1 MLQFLSTNGLAVLGW
16 SLLNGI
22 WQMGMLWLIY
32 LLLTG
37 NHKRFSAAVRHN
49 LAGMLALLGTCWFL
63 YSLISSLVFPADTI
77 DRVPLFFLTANIAG
91 YIDSFLSAFSMLYL
105 LVLIFQIFRYML
117 GFCQL
122 RQKRKHNRQL
132 FSLPLQSFAD
142 RISAVMGIPKPVN
155 ILLADW
161 VDTAQT
167 IGFIKPMI
175 LLPVALVN
183 RLSMEQVETIL
194 LHELQHIRRNDYL
207 FNILMTIF
215 RTVFFFNPFANLF
228 FKTVARERE
237 HACDDEVL
245 LWNYPAPVYAEAL
258 LTLEKFRQRPQ
269 ALSLAA
275 DGNNPR
281 LLMERVRRLAGLP
294 ASGKRSI
301 SPLLSFSLI
310 AALFIFAM
318 NSFSYFQQAD
328 GNNHSPNPVIFR
340 NNTAFVPAPAAKK
353 TTGAVVLQ
361 EIRIVVRAKPDA
373 GKNEV
378 VRKIKTPP
386 PPPEVKYPEYRVLM
400 AALPQQQAE
409 MDEAGA
415 NVHLQYADQTEVRNF
430 SNEKAVQAEIP
441 ATIDLEGTPYIPSGS
456 FTVSPVADTLITDVL
471 LRNKM
476 LALLSLGKIKT
487 DELKARIHS
496 EIDLQQQAL
505 RQLEKE
511 NLLLLKQ
518 KTLQPA
524 AQKLRLDVQ
533 KRKDAIRMLI
543 QQVQVLNGEII
554 II

>member
-1 MLQFLSTNGLAVLGW
+1 MLQFLSTNSLAVLGW

-22 WQMGMLWLIY
+22 WQMGLLWLVY

-37 NHKRFSAAVRHN
+37 NHKRFSAAIRHN
-49 LAGMLALLGTCWFL
+49 LAGILSLLGTCWFL
-63 YSLISSLVFPADTI
+63 YSLISSLVFPADAI
-77 DRVPLFFLTANIAG
+77 DRAPLFFLTANIAG
-91 YIDSFLSAFSMLYL
+91 YIDPFLSALSMLYL
-105 LVLIFQIFRYML
+105 LVLIFQVSRYTL
-117 GFCQL
+117 GFYQL
-122 RQKRKHNRQL
+122 RQKRKHNGQS

-142 RISAVMGIPKPVN
+142 RISAVMGITKPVN

-194 LHELQHIRRNDYL
+194 LHELQHIRRNDYF
-207 FNILMTIF
+207 FNILMTVF
-215 RTVFFFNPFANLF
+215 RTVFFFNPFAGLF

-258 LTLEKFRQRPQ
+258 LTLEKFRQHPQ

-281 LLMERVRRLAGLP
+281 LLMERIRRLAGLP

-310 AALFIFAM
+310 AALFIFAL
-318 NSFSYFQQAD
+318 NSFSRFQQAD
-328 GNNHSPNPVIFR
+328 LNNHPADRIVFQ
-340 NNTAFVPAPAAKK
+340 NNTSFVPAAEK
-353 TTGAVVLQ
+353 TTGTGVIQ
-361 EIRIVVRAKPDA
+361 EIQIVVQAKPDVR
-373 GKNEV
+373 KKEV
-378 VRKIKTPP
+378 VRKLKAPP
-386 PPPEVKYPEYRVLM
+386 PPPEVKYPEYPVLM
-400 AALPQQQAE
+400 AALPQLHAE
-409 MDEAGA
+409 MDAAGA
-415 NVHLQYADQTEVRNF
+415 NARLQYADQTEVRNF

-456 FTVSPVADTLITDVL
+456 FAVSPVADTLITDVL

-476 LALLSLGKIKT
+476 LALLSREDKN
-487 DELKARIHS
+487 R
-496 EIDLQQQAL
+496 
-505 RQLEKE
+505 
-511 NLLLLKQ
+511 
-518 KTLQPA
+518 
-524 AQKLRLDVQ
+524 
-533 KRKDAIRMLI
+533 
-543 QQVQVLNGEII
+543 
-554 II
+554 